1 MEDIQIWALDDSQAA
16 QLETSNRMDS
26 EQLLEEILVKNPDIL
41 MEGLKLVGRQTPTE
55 GGALD
60 LLGVDGYG
68 RLVVFE
74 LKRGTLSRDAVAQVI
89 DYASDLDRMNLD
101 ALSNHISQKSGSH
114 SIEKIEDFQDWYIND
129 LGFEDLESL
138 KPLRLFLVGLGVDKT
153 TERMVKF
160 LAENSAMDLSLLT
173 FHGFTMDGKTILAK
187 QVEVDGS
194 EATGH
199 PVGPRPLSREER
211 LKLLTERSE
220 ELGVG
225 ETFSGI
231 RHLFM
236 NNWKKGSEGIRKDFS
251 YMLLERVWYA
261 RLAPESGVVRMAF
274 YPWTINMCSEAFSQI
289 GPEIQSETHRSKYR
303 DKYERDELHLLITPD
318 VWESSSEKL
327 ATLTQTI
334 YSAWQKSHSPGKNVT
349 AEHVS
354 GRNPQPSP

>member
-1 MEDIQIWALDDSQAA
+1 MEDIQIWSIDGSQAVRLTSAA
-16 QLETSNRMDS
+16 QTTS
-26 EQLLEEILVKNPDIL
+26 EKLLEQVLVNTPDLLSPDLTLI
-41 MEGLKLVGRQTPTE
+41 GRQTPTE
-55 GGALD
+55 GGPLD
-60 LLGVDGYG
+60 LLGIDGDG

-101 ALSNHISQKSGSH
+101 TLSNHISQKSGSH
-114 SIEKIEDFQDWYIND
+114 SIEKIENFQDWYIND

-160 LAENSAMDLSLLT
+160 LAENSGMDISLLT
-173 FHGFTMDGKTILAK
+173 FHGFTLDGKTILAK

-194 EATGH
+194 EVPT
-199 PVGPRPLSREER
+199 PVPPPKSLGREER
-211 LKLLTERSE
+211 LELLTKRSE

-236 NNWKKGSEGIRKDFS
+236 NNWKKGSEGIRRDFS

-289 GPEIQSETHRSKYR
+289 EREIRSETHRSKYR
-303 DKYERDELHLLITPD
+303 DKYNRDELHLLITPD

-334 YSAWQKSHSPGKNVT
+334 YSAWQKSHSRGKDVT

-354 GRNPQPSP
+354 GRNPQQSP